1 VNGLIRPSLIE
12 EAPEWEKRFRN
23 AQPFRHF
30 VVDNFLTPE
39 FCDELRRDFPAF
51 DPKQALN
58 EFGEVGGKAVVEK
71 LPNISPNYRK
81 FDELIQSRQFLDL
94 IGKMTGI
101 PDLLYDP
108 QYFGGGTH
116 ENRSGQDLD
125 IHIDFN
131 YHPVTRTHRRLNLI
145 IFLNPEWDESWGG
158 CLELHK
164 DPWGDPEKDFSVSVA
179 PLLNRCVVFETT
191 ENSWHGFRRIQI
203 PAEKDGLSR
212 RSIAIYFYTK
222 QRPPEETAPGHSTVY
237 VPWRLPEYFQPGM
250 TLSEAD
256 LQTIRVLL
264 RRRDDQIRF
273 LYEREKEFSHGL
285 EFAHG
290 VINSKAFKIARLL
303 TAPVRKVKERYGNR
317 AERRGAF
324 ESSRN

>member
-1 VNGLIRPSLIE
+1 MNGLIRPSLIE

-30 VVDNFLTPE
+30 VIDNFLTPE
-39 FCDELRRDFPAF
+39 FCDQLRRDFPVF
-51 DPKQALN
+51 DAKQALN

-71 LPNISPNYRK
+71 LPNISASYKK
-81 FDELIQSRQFLDL
+81 FDELIQSRQFLGL

-145 IFLNPEWDESWGG
+145 IFLNPEWNESWGG

-164 DPWGDPEKDFSVSVA
+164 NPWGPPEEDQSVSVE

-203 PAEKDGLSR
+203 PVEKNGLSR

-237 VPWRLPEYFQPGM
+237 VPWRLPDYFQPGM

-290 VINSKAFKIARLL
+290 VVNSKAFKVARLI
-303 TAPVRKVKERYGNR
+303 TAPVRKLKERLR
-317 AERRGAF
+317 
-324 ESSRN
+324 ESDSVPRSHTV

>member
-39 FCDELRRDFPAF
+39 FCEQLQHDFPAF
-51 DPKQALN
+51 DTKQALN

-71 LPNISPNYRK
+71 LPNISANYKK
-81 FDELIQSRQFLDL
+81 FDELIQSRSFLDL

-116 ENRSGQDLD
+116 ENRTGQDLD

-131 YHPVTRTHRRLNLI
+131 YHPITRTHRRLNLI

-164 DPWGDPEKDFSVSVA
+164 DPWGDPEKDFSASVE

-191 ENSWHGFRRIQI
+191 ESSWHGFRRIQI
-203 PAEKDGLSR
+203 PEEKSGLSR

-237 VPWRLPEYFQPGM
+237 VPWRLPEYFHPGM

-290 VINSKAFKIARLL
+290 VINSKAFRMARLI
-303 TAPVRKVKERYGNR
+303 TAPVRKVRERMR
-317 AERRGAF
+317 
-324 ESSRN
+324 ESS